1 MVGVER
7 AKNVDVLYMRGG
19 KEMERITP
27 FFLTEPMVDR
37 ARGFENTLPAEEGGS
52 VGLFVP
58 YRRLQETIPV
68 EWE

>member
-1 MVGVER
+1 
-7 AKNVDVLYMRGG
+7 MRGG

-52 VGLFVP
+52 VGLLVP